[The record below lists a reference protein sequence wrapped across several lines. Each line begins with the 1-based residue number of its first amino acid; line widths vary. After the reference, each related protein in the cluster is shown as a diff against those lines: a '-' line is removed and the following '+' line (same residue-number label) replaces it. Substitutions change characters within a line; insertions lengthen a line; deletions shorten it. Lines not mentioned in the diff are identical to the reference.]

1 MDEDLVCGL
10 IVTSVCDF
18 YFVINWKETRR
29 FFKTLYYLDVLFL
42 EILMKSFFIKK
53 KVAHNSND
61 EHTVGNLRVVPLLT
75 KLGCNW

>member
-53 KVAHNSND
+53 RLPIIAMTNTPLGSS
-61 EHTVGNLRVVPLLT
+61 GLCRYLRS
-75 KLGCNW
+75 